1 MTPTDGASPTPRVPG
16 EAQRHAEASRVSRRS
31 FLKTSALTASLAAS
45 GLVAFPAR
53 RAAAA
58 PLGDPSG
65 TTLDRTLLRGLPGA
79 GGYQLIVPGP
89 GEPYVTREDIGAVA
103 SPGRFFRRRQF
114 VAFSQFS
121 DIHMLDAESPARL
134 EFLDRYADPGQPD
147 AAALVSSIGSFY
159 RPQEILTA
167 QVADAMVRAV
177 NRVGR
182 GPATGAPLAF
192 AICTG
197 DNADNTQYNEVR
209 WAIDVLDGRQKVTPG
224 SGDPTTYQGVMDWVD
239 YDIHYW
245 HPDGAPPGMVADMP
259 RAVYGFPVVPGLLE
273 AAKVPFEAAG
283 LDMPWLTVFGNH
295 DGLVQGGMPA
305 DPTIA
310 EIATGTEKI
319 TGLAPGTNV
328 ELLLEELQGNNPAAL
343 GLLIGGPSRQVT
355 ADPNRELL
363 TRAQI
368 VQEHFITN
376 GYPSGHGY
384 TSQNV
389 ADGTAY
395 YTFDLGPIRF
405 IVLDTVNQGG
415 GASGSLDSVQFSW
428 LGQQFIAGSSSYLDS
443 SGQVVQQRVRD
454 RLFIVFSHH
463 TIATMNNPS
472 LAPGETGPRVLGPQV
487 QSLLLQ
493 FPNVIAWVNGHTHIN
508 QVTGFA
514 RPSNSPFAGGFW
526 EVNTASHIDWPQQSR
541 LVEVADNRDGTLSVI
556 ATIVDTAAPPSYGG
570 NVADPLSLASLSRE
584 LGINDWQAPAPSG
597 VVDGRRGTVLD
608 RNVELI
614 VPAPSWIAA
623 L

>member
-1 MTPTDGASPTPRVPG
+1 MAPTDDGPPS
-16 EAQRHAEASRVSRRS
+16 AQRRGAAEPSRVSRRS
-31 FLKTSALTASLAAS
+31 FLKTSAITSGLAAS
-45 GLVAFPAR
+45 GLLAFPAR
-53 RAAAA
+53 HAEAA
-58 PLGDPSG
+58 PLADSSG
-65 TTLDRTLLRGLPGA
+65 TTLERTLLRGVPGT

-89 GEPYVTREDIGAVA
+89 GEPYVIRADIGGVA
-103 SPGRFFRRRQF
+103 SSGRFFRRRQF

-121 DIHMLDAESPARL
+121 DIHMLDAESPARV

-147 AAALVSSIGSFY
+147 AAELVPSIGSFY
-159 RPQEILTA
+159 RPQEILTI

-224 SGDPTTYQGVMDWVD
+224 SGDPVTYQGVMDWVD
-239 YDIHYW
+239 YDVHYW
-245 HPDGAPPGMVADMP
+245 HPDGTPPAGVADLP

-273 AAKVPFEAAG
+273 ASKVPFEAAG

-295 DGLVQGGMPA
+295 DGLVQGGLPA

-310 EIATGTEKI
+310 AIATGTDKI

-328 ELLLEELQGNNPAAL
+328 ELLLEELQASNPAVL

-363 TRAQI
+363 TRARI
-368 VQEHFITN
+368 VQEHFRTS
-376 GYPSGHGY
+376 GQPSGHGY

-415 GASGSLDSVQFSW
+415 GAAGSLDSAQFSW
-428 LGQQFIAGSSSYLDS
+428 LGQQLIAGSSSYLDAT
-443 SGQVVQQRVRD
+443 GQVVQQRVRD
-454 RLFIVFSHH
+454 RLFVLFSHH
-463 TIATMNNPS
+463 TIATMDNPS
-472 LAPGETGPRVLGPQV
+472 LAPGESGPRVLGPQV

-493 FPNVIAWVNGHTHIN
+493 FPNVIAWVNGHTHVN

-514 RPSNSPFAGGFW
+514 RASSSPFTGGFW

-541 LVEVADNRDGTLSVI
+541 LVEVADNRDGTLSII
-556 ATIVDTAAPPSYGG
+556 ATIIDTAAPVSYRG
-570 NVADPLSLASLSRE
+570 NLADSLSLASLSRE

-597 VVDGRRGTVLD
+597 AVDGRRGTVLD

-614 VPAPSWIAA
+614 VPAPSWVAA
-623 L
+623 I

>member
-1 MTPTDGASPTPRVPG
+1 MAPTDDDAPRSAEVRGA
-16 EAQRHAEASRVSRRS
+16 AEPSRVSRRS
-31 FLKTSALTASLAAS
+31 FLKTSALTSGLAAS
-45 GLVAFPAR
+45 GLLVFPAR

-58 PLGDPSG
+58 PLADPSA
-65 TTLDRTLLRGLPGA
+65 TTLERTLLRGLPGT

-89 GEPYVTREDIGAVA
+89 GEPYLTRADIGGVA

-121 DIHMLDAESPARL
+121 DIHMLDAESPARV

-147 AAALVSSIGSFY
+147 AAELVSSIGSFY
-159 RPQEILTA
+159 RPQEILT
-167 QVADAMVRAV
+167 VHVGDAMVRAV
-177 NRVGR
+177 NRVAR

-197 DNADNTQYNEVR
+197 DNVDNTQYNEVR

-224 SGDPTTYQGVMDWVD
+224 SGDPAAYQGVMDWVE

-245 HPDGAPPGMVADMP
+245 HPDGTPPGGVADLP
-259 RAVYGFPVVPGLLE
+259 RAMYGFPIVPGLLE

-305 DPTIA
+305 NPTIA
-310 EIATGTEKI
+310 ELATGADKI
-319 TGLAPGTNV
+319 TGLAPGTNI
-328 ELLLEELQGNNPAAL
+328 ELLLEELQANNPAVL
-343 GLLIGGPSRQVT
+343 SLLIGGPSRQVT
-355 ADPNRELL
+355 ADLNRQLL

-368 VQEHFITN
+368 VQEHFVTS
-376 GYPSGHGY
+376 GQPSGHGY

-395 YTFDLGPIRF
+395 YTFALGPIRF

-415 GASGSLDSVQFSW
+415 GADGSLDSVQFSW
-428 LGQQFIAGSSSYLDS
+428 LEQQLTAGSSSYLDAT
-443 SGQVVQQRVRD
+443 GQVVRQRVRD
-454 RLFIVFSHH
+454 RLFILFSHH
-463 TIATMNNPS
+463 TIATMDNLS
-472 LAPGETGPRVLGPQV
+472 LGPGETDPRVLGPQV

-514 RPSNSPFAGGFW
+514 RPSSSPFAGGFW

-570 NVADPLSLASLSRE
+570 NVADSLSLASLSRE

-597 VVDGRRGTVLD
+597 VVDGRRGTALD

-614 VPAPSWIAA
+614 VPAPSWVAA

>member
-1 MTPTDGASPTPRVPG
+1 MNARPRDAVQPNS
-16 EAQRHAEASRVSRRS
+16 EPSRVSRRS
-31 FLKTSALTASLAAS
+31 FLRTSALTGGLAAA
-45 GLVAFPAR
+45 GLAAFPAR

-58 PLGDPSG
+58 PLADPSG
-65 TTLDRTLLRGLPGA
+65 TTLERTLLRGLPGA

-89 GEPYVTREDIGAVA
+89 GEPYLMRQDIGGVA
-103 SPGRFFRRRQF
+103 SPGRFFRRRQL

-121 DIHMLDAESPARL
+121 DIHVLDAESPARV

-147 AAALVSSIGSFY
+147 AAELVSSIGSLY
-159 RPQEILTA
+159 RPQEILTV

-177 NRVGR
+177 NRVGC
-182 GPATGAPLAF
+182 GPATGTPLAF
-192 AICTG
+192 TICTG
-197 DNADNTQYNEVR
+197 DNVDNTQYNEAR

-224 SGDPTTYQGVMDWVD
+224 SGDPVLYQGVMDWAD

-245 HPDGAPPGMVADMP
+245 HPDGTPPGGTADLP
-259 RAVYGFPVVPGLLE
+259 RSVYGFPVVPGLLE

-283 LDMPWLTVFGNH
+283 LDTPWLTVFGNH
-295 DGLVQGGMPA
+295 DGLVQGGLPA

-310 EIATGTEKI
+310 EIATGTDKI

-328 ELLLEELQGNNPAAL
+328 ELLLEELSANNPAVL
-343 GLLIGGPSRQVT
+343 SVLIGGPSRQVT
-355 ADPNRELL
+355 ADQNRELL

-368 VQEHFITN
+368 VQEHFLTS
-376 GYPSGHGY
+376 GQPTGHGY

-395 YTFDLGPIRF
+395 YTFDHGPIRF
-405 IVLDTVNQGG
+405 IVMDTVNQGG
-415 GASGSLDSVQFSW
+415 GASGSLDSTQFSW
-428 LGQQFIAGSSSYLDS
+428 LGQQLTAGSSNYLTNT
-443 SGQVVQQRVRD
+443 GQVVRQRVQD

-463 TIATMNNPS
+463 TIATMDNPS
-472 LAPGETGPRVLGPQV
+472 LAPDETGPRVLGPQV
-487 QSLLLQ
+487 QALLLQ

-514 RPSNSPFAGGFW
+514 RPSSSPFSGGFW

-556 ATIVDTAAPPSYGG
+556 TTITDTAAPPSFGG
-570 NVADPLSLASLSRE
+570 DITDSLHLASLSRE
-584 LGINDWQAPAPSG
+584 LGINDWQAPAATDG
-597 VVDGRRGTVLD
+597 VDGRRGTALD

-614 VPAPSWIAA
+614 VPAPAWVAA
-623 L
+623 R